1 MYKDDIKDLYSQK
14 REVLALFSLNS
25 LIVLL
30 KLSIFM
36 PNNIEMRKQFI
47 NIIKKY
53 FKYHNDEKEILNI
66 IKKHYGKI
74 DELEF
79 VDDILDELDDLF
91 VIIYDNYQEII
102 DDYND
107 MIITKQLYRG
117 TISKN
122 KVLSL
127 NSETKQRYIN
137 QLGGK

>member
-14 REVLALFSLNS
+14 REALALFLSDSLM
-25 LIVLL
+25 VLF
-30 KLSIFM
+30 KLYIIM

-66 IKKHYGKI
+66 IKKQYGKI

-79 VDDILDELDDLF
+79 IDDILDELDDLF
-91 VIIYDNYQEII
+91 VTIYDNYQEII
-102 DDYND
+102 EDYDD
-107 MIITKQLYRG
+107 MIFTKQLYRG
-117 TISKN
+117 TISKD
-122 KVLSL
+122 KTLGL
-127 NSETKQRYIN
+127 NLELKTKYIN